1 MTRRWIFTLPF
12 IAFGCGA
19 IAFYVLNNLP
29 AFSTGSQESLLN
41 RSWSTAL
48 EIFVVSAPL
57 LWIIALIAREP
68 LSLAFLKVHA
78 ALYSTFLVVTIASNS
93 PGHSSPGEAFAGFII
108 GFFFIILA
116 GDATAIMIARIAT
129 TESRTNRKDPE
140 FVYVGVT
147 LALLCGGYA
156 GVLAWS
162 SMLPPRIISAAETVA
177 QDRPYCIDVDGRPSR
192 AARDLTGLSMRAP
205 NVDGWTFNFHA
216 LLVVVAGSDLDYLN
230 WSYRRGRFELVSPSA
245 RVKLHLDENTRCVPA
260 FHLARDWR

>member
-78 ALYSTFLVVTIASNS
+78 ALYSPFLVVTIASNS

-108 GFFFIILA
+108 GFLFIILA
-116 GDATAIMIARIAT
+116 GDAIAIMIARIAT

-156 GVLAWS
+156 GVVFN
-162 SMLPPRIISAAETVA
+162 VA
-177 QDRPYCIDVDGRPSR
+177 PEDHQRRGDCCSRSPLLYRCRR
-192 AARDLTGLSMRAP
+192 AAFARCPRPDRSQYASTERRW
-205 NVDGWTFNFHA
+205 VD
-216 LLVVVAGSDLDYLN
+216 V
-230 WSYRRGRFELVSPSA
+230 
-245 RVKLHLDENTRCVPA
+245 
-260 FHLARDWR
+260 